1 MSLFLF
7 QIFVMIKKLT
17 RLVIELSSL
26 NHLTIYN
33 LKTKIM
39 KRIITIIVLAVFP
52 FVLSAQ
58 DFVDNLIDKY
68 QGKHGFTTVVINSAL
83 FDIVAAIDDDEDLQ
97 KMKGMIDNIRI
108 IAMED
113 NFGRSDINFFDEMKS
128 QINTQSYVELMT
140 VKEHDNDVV
149 FYVKYADKDIEELLL
164 VAGGHDDNAVISIK
178 GKIDLKQLA
187 SLSKSVHISGFEY
200 LDELENH

>member
-1 MSLFLF
+1 M
-7 QIFVMIKKLT
+7 KK
-17 RLVIELSSL
+17 
-26 NHLTIYN
+26 
-33 LKTKIM
+33 
-39 KRIITIIVLAVFP
+39 IIAIVVLAAFP
-52 FVLSAQ
+52 IILNAQ
-58 DFVDNLIDKY
+58 DFVDNLINKY
-68 QGKHGFTTVVINSAL
+68 QGKNGFTTVVINSAL

-113 NFGRSDINFFDEMKS
+113 NFHGPDINFFDEMKS
-128 QINTQSYVELMT
+128 QVNTKSYVELMT

-178 GKIDLKQLA
+178 GKINLKKLA
-187 SLSKSVHISGFEY
+187 SLSNSVHISGFEY

>member
-1 MSLFLF
+1 M
-7 QIFVMIKKLT
+7 KKIILV
-17 RLVIELSSL
+17 LVI
-26 NHLTIYN
+26 
-33 LKTKIM
+33 
-39 KRIITIIVLAVFP
+39 AAFP
-52 FVLSAQ
+52 FILNAQ
-58 DFVDNLIDKY
+58 DFVDNLISKY
-68 QGKHGFTTVVINSAL
+68 QGEKGFTTIVINSAL

-113 NFGRSDINFFDEMKS
+113 HVSSDINFFEEMKS
-128 QINTQSYVELMT
+128 QIDTKAYVELMT
-140 VKEHDNDVV
+140 IKEHDNDVV
-149 FYVKYADKDIEELLL
+149 FYVKYAGKDIEELML

-187 SLSKSVHISGFEY
+187 SLSNSVHISGFEY

>member
-1 MSLFLF
+1 M
-7 QIFVMIKKLT
+7 KKIILV
-17 RLVIELSSL
+17 LVI
-26 NHLTIYN
+26 
-33 LKTKIM
+33 
-39 KRIITIIVLAVFP
+39 AAFP
-52 FVLSAQ
+52 FILNAQ
-58 DFVDNLIDKY
+58 DFVDNLISKY
-68 QGKHGFTTVVINSAL
+68 QGEKGFTTIVINSAL

-113 NFGRSDINFFDEMKS
+113 HVSSDINFFEEMKS
-128 QINTQSYVELMT
+128 QVDTKAYVELMT
-140 VKEHDNDVV
+140 IKEHDNDVV
-149 FYVKYADKDIEELLL
+149 FYVKYAGKDIEELML

-187 SLSKSVHISGFEY
+187 SLSNSVHISGFEY

>member
-1 MSLFLF
+1 M
-7 QIFVMIKKLT
+7 KKI
-17 RLVIELSSL
+17 V
-26 NHLTIYN
+26 
-33 LKTKIM
+33 
-39 KRIITIIVLAVFP
+39 TIIILAAFP
-52 FVLSAQ
+52 FILSAQ

-68 QGKHGFTTVVINSAL
+68 EGERGFTTVVINSAL
-83 FDIVAAIDDDEDLQ
+83 FDIAAAIDDDEDLQ

-113 NFGRSDINFFDEMKS
+113 HFISDINFFDEMKN
-128 QINTQSYVELMT
+128 QVDTKVYVELMT

-178 GKIDLKQLA
+178 GKINLKEMA
-187 SLSKSVHISGFEY
+187 SLSNSVHISGFEY